1 MSTEEQA
8 KAPAA
13 PVLRPRV
20 GLSGAQLKT
29 MASQGGFAVDDT
41 TGDRMIQSL
50 EGVIDSLTARWNAL
64 AKLTQ
69 APPMSTTA
77 TARWVSDHMV
87 NTATDAQGLLTQLQ
101 QARDEF
107 PTYVEAIK
115 LAKKN
120 YRERD
125 HVSQQ
130 TFAKIHPQA

>member
-13 PVLRPRV
+13 PVLPRV

-29 MASQGGFAVDDT
+29 MARQGGFAVDDT

-64 AKLTQ
+64 VKLTQ

-87 NTATDAQGLLTQLQ
+87 NTAIDAQGLLTQLQ

-120 YRERD
+120 YRERS

-130 TFAKIHPQA
+130 TFAKIHPHA